1 MSRPELPNG
10 EPEYLVVLLIRF
22 EKQVQDM
29 TRFNRLP
36 RRRFLQLATA
46 AGFAA
51 TVPPATFAASGKM
64 ERRRIPGT
72 DERIP
77 VIGLGTSDEFERMPA
92 DGGAQL
98 KAVLTAL
105 EAHGGTLIDT
115 APIYGNAE
123 QVVGQLLGELGMT
136 ADMFVSTKVMERS
149 QRAGLESMERS
160 QSVLDKKP
168 LDLMMVHSL
177 VGAEIQLDNLQ
188 DWKDAGRVRYIGIT
202 TSRRSDFDEMERLV
216 RTRDLDF
223 IQVNYSPLEPQAAER
238 VIPAAVE
245 RGVAVMINRAFGN
258 GNYFGRVRGH
268 ELPEWAS
275 EFDCESWAQFSLK
288 YILGN
293 PDVTCVL
300 AATSN
305 PRHMNDNAAAGSG
318 RLPDATTRQ
327 RIEKHLRGL

>member
-1 MSRPELPNG
+1 
-10 EPEYLVVLLIRF
+10 
-22 EKQVQDM
+22 M

-36 RRRFLQLATA
+36 RRRFMQLATA

-51 TVPPATFAASGKM
+51 IAPPAAIASAREM

-98 KAVLTAL
+98 KAVLSAL
-105 EAHGGTLIDT
+105 EEHGGTLIDT

-123 QVVGQLLGELGMT
+123 QVLGQLLSELDMTGE
-136 ADMFVSTKVMERS
+136 MFLSTKVMERS
-149 QRAGLESMERS
+149 RRAGLESMERS
-160 QSVLDKKP
+160 QAVLDKKP

-177 VGAEIQLDNLQ
+177 VDVETQLDNLVS
-188 DWKDAGRVRYIGIT
+188 WKESGRTRYIGIT
-202 TSRRSDFDEMERLV
+202 TSRQGDFGEMERLV
-216 RTRDLDF
+216 RTRPMDF
-223 IQVNYSPLEPQAAER
+223 IQVNYSPLAPQAAER
-238 VIPAAVE
+238 VIPAAAE

-258 GNYFGRVRGH
+258 GNYFGHVRGH
-268 ELPEWAS
+268 ELPEWAR

-305 PRHMNDNAAAGSG
+305 PRHMKDNAAAGTG
-318 RLPDATTRQ
+318 RLPDATARQ
-327 RIEKHLRGL
+327 RIEEHLRGL